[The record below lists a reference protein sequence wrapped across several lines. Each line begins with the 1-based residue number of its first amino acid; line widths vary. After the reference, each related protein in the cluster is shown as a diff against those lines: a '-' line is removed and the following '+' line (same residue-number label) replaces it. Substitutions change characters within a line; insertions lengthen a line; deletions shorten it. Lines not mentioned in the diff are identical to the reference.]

1 MRDTNKIK
9 AEGLKR
15 RQLRMRRKLRGTE
28 ERPRLVVSR
37 SLKHVRAQ
45 IVNDDRGKTLVS
57 VSSTGKDLANPPG
70 EGSLKMRRSEAV
82 GREIARLAQENGITK
97 VAFDRAGRLYHGRV
111 KAVAEAARKG
121 GLEF

>member
-1 MRDTNKIK
+1 MKDRQKVKNAKLERRHLRVRSKIS
-9 AEGLKR
+9 
-15 RQLRMRRKLRGTE
+15 GTA
-28 ERPRLVVSR
+28 ERPRLSVR
-37 SLKHVRAQ
+37 RTLQHVNAQ
-45 IVNDDRGKTLVS
+45 IVDDVAGRTLVQ
-57 VSSTGKDLANPPG
+57 VSSTSKSLAAAG

-82 GREIARLAQENGITK
+82 GSEVARLARESGITK